1 MDDARAK
8 VLEAESRAPEQVRS
22 HYPAREFVLT
32 WVRNQRGRPSRSP
45 ADLAKRLHV
54 V

>member
-1 MDDARAK
+1 MTHWPR
-8 VLEAESRAPEQVRS
+8 VLEAESWAPEQVRS
-22 HYPAREFVLT
+22 HYLARGLVLT
-32 WVRNQRGRPSRSP
+32 WVRNQKGRPSRTL